1 MANKRI
7 KISELP
13 KITYSRLA
21 GSTSVTEQDY
31 IPIAVT
37 DPDNLAVKTT
47 QTITTKQ
54 LQRFQLG
61 DLTDC
66 PVFDEMYRFC
76 ALYVCRGRSAGCCVP
91 LAAEQPPQHRPRGVP
106 VCKRAPLPASESS
119 TRLAVDCCDRPHHTC
134 FAVMRRQCK
143 NM

>member
-54 LQRFQLG
+54 LQRFVLQQGSETDEDSEWDPNTLYLG
-61 DLTDC
+61 SKYGST
-66 PVFDEMYRFC
+66 
-76 ALYVCRGRSAGCCVP
+76 
-91 LAAEQPPQHRPRGVP
+91 
-106 VCKRAPLPASESS
+106 ASEPFNVSVPGNLNIDGELTVKTIKPQEIVGLGGMEVQTLSASS
-119 TRLAVDCCDRPHHTC
+119 TIEGA
-134 FAVMRRQCK
+134 
-143 NM
+143 